1 MFPGIK
7 ALTPWCQ
14 PCRHRTYRPEPEDTL
29 WREGL
34 PWACTRLGT
43 LLMSLLCAGKTQTS
57 GEGQAGSERLQLPRA
72 CSWEEQS
79 QTPLPLPQDM
89 AALHHTALLLVAP
102 GFAGVAD
109 PASQA
114 PTPFPTGGP
123 VPLRIKHA
131 GPALLIRVA
140 LGCGLGAPILPW
152 RSQSAYRNPPRLPQ
166 GSKEA

>member
-1 MFPGIK
+1 M
-7 ALTPWCQ
+7 
-14 PCRHRTYRPEPEDTL
+14 
-29 WREGL
+29 GL
-34 PWACTRLGT
+34 H
-43 LLMSLLCAGKTQTS
+43 
-57 GEGQAGSERLQLPRA
+57 QAGHIADVPALCWQNPDLGRGTGRLREVAAAQGLQLGGAEPD
-72 CSWEEQS
+72 
-79 QTPLPLPQDM
+79 PPIPLPQDM

-109 PASQA
+109 PASQP